1 MGQVSEKSPC
11 LKRRDAKEVNID
23 VSELLRGNLNN
34 NAVNTNLG
42 CSYDGGKL
50 RLLILGVSGVHEA
63 AKP

>member
-1 MGQVSEKSPC
+1 MAQVPGKSLC
-11 LKRRDAKEVNID
+11 LRRRESPKEVID
-23 VSELLRGNLNN
+23 VLELLRGNLNN
-34 NAVNTNLG
+34 NAVNTNLD